1 MDRMR
6 NAGRGCVGCFSC
18 WIPLISATRTLPAPS
33 APPLPSRFS
42 DVSNDQ
48 IASAQQRAPS
58 DPTERHALGRES
70 NQNEN
75 MYRSAFQHEI
85 LRLSDTLLK
94 FAETVQR
101 I

>member
-48 IASAQQRAPS
+48 IASAQQRVPS
-58 DPTERHALGRES
+58 DPIESHALGRES
-70 NQNEN
+70 NHSKN
-75 MYRSAFQHEI
+75 MK
-85 LRLSDTLLK
+85 K
-94 FAETVQR
+94 FDKNL
-101 I
+101 